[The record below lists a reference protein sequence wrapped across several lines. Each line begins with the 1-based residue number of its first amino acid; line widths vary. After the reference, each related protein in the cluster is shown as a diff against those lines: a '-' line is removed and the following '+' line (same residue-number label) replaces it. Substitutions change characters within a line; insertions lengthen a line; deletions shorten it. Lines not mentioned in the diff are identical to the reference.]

1 MQDTSLLTGLISSK
15 YRTKQDTQI
24 NSLKVGRHLAHYT
37 QLAMEVATR
46 KVETLRVTTQ
56 PSLKWCRATKSL
68 LITMNL
74 SNRYPSCLNNP
85 RQRFN
90 KRIGA
95 LCFLTLTKTDKIV
108 GVRLSRYKS
117 LSRDQV
123 STDLEALVS
132 FCQVPWSPSNRLG
145 INSTETSIMDTQAAL
160 PTSRDPQGMSTS

>member
-24 NSLKVGRHLAHYT
+24 NSLKVGRHLAHST

-132 FCQVPWSPSNRLG
+132 FCQVP
-145 INSTETSIMDTQAAL
+145 
-160 PTSRDPQGMSTS
+160 